1 VCDTEDKAA
10 LLRERGAWAALTNVP
25 KEIQKKCAEVT
36 GGEGVRLIFESVGSE
51 IFHSVLKW

>member
-1 VCDTEDKAA
+1 